1 MQKNL
6 NWTQTRLFG
15 GGEQLSPGV
24 SSDGLS
30 YYSPDAL
37 VYPVAGVPATVK
49 RYISGHSITLRAGAE
64 VPPNSRFTSCH

>member
-6 NWTQTRLFG
+6 NCTQTRLFG

-37 VYPVAGVPATVK
+37 VYPVTGVPATVK